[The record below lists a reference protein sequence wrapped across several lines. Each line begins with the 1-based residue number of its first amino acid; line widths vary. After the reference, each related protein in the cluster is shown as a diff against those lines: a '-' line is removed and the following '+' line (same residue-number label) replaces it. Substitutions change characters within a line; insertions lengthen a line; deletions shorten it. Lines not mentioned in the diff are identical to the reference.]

1 MMKLM
6 SSMGEVFMLG
16 GPNLSDT
23 HKTPVSWGLNN
34 S

>member
-1 MMKLM
+1 MN
-6 SSMGEVFMLG
+6 SMGEVFMLG